1 MISNLETFE
10 NKNFGKLTVIEK
22 DGEFFFIA
30 KEVAAM
36 LGYVNPRKAVY
47 DHVDEED
54 KGVTKWNTPGGIQN
68 ISIINESGLYS
79 LILSSKLPQAK
90 IFKAWVTREVLPSIR
105 KNGGYIAGQEK
116 KTNEELLA
124 NAILVA
130 NRIISEREEEIEEF
144 LNYLDQLQEDD
155 FVIISGSIPKSLGD
169 DFYRVI
175 VNLLEMNNVRFA
187 IDTSGKK
194 LFKLSSYKPFLVKP
208 NKDELSEIFEDKIDS
223 DEKIVKYARKLIDQG
238 AENVIVSL
246 GKDGSMFIDSNIVYK
261 ARPIEGKLINSVGS
275 GDSMVAGYIYG
286 YMKGFSKLDS
296 YKLAVSCGSATAF
309 SPDIAEKELID
320 EIFKKVELEKWE

>member
-1 MISNLETFE
+1 MIYT
-10 NKNFGKLTVIEK
+10 LTLNPSIDYVLRIDEFL
-22 DGEFFFIA
+22 DGETLRSNTEEKYPGGKGIMVSKLLKNLGENSINIGFLGGFTGDFIR
-30 KEVAAM
+30 KKLNE
-36 LGYVNPRKAVY
+36 LGI
-47 DHVDEED
+47 EED
-54 KGVTKWNTPGGIQN
+54 FTRIEDD
-68 ISIINESGLYS
+68 SRINV
-79 LILSSKLPQAK
+79 KLKYETETEINAQGPK
-90 IFKAWVTREVLPSIR
+90 IK
-105 KNGGYIAGQEK
+105 
-116 KTNEELLA
+116 
-124 NAILVA
+124 
-130 NRIISEREEEIEEF
+130 EEEIEEF

-187 IDTSGKK
+187 LDTSGKK
-194 LFKLSSYKPFLVKP
+194 LYKLSSYKPFLVKP

-246 GKDGSMFIDSNIVYK
+246 GKDGSIFVDNSVAYK
-261 ARPIEGKLINSVGS
+261 AKPIEGKLINSVGS

-286 YMKGFSKLDS
+286 YMKGLSKLDS
-296 YKLAVSCGSATAF
+296 YKLAASCGSATAF

-320 EIFKKVELEKWE
+320 DIFKKVEIEKCE